1 MIRRL
6 ARSPPVRDDAAH
18 AQRVEC
24 GVRAGPRRSGRG
36 HGLCPRRRD
45 GAGQLDRRGVGR
57 PVHQG
62 PAAHPEEGVD
72 HLRHRPAGVSAL
84 VRRRRPC
91 QREGLRVGR
100 RLCRRRQAGLRACGR
115 DVGAGAVQRGHR
127 PGPED
132 VRRQPQ
138 RVLHH
143 RRTQAG
149 RRLLLAVLRRH
160 PGGRRAEVLPR
171 RGGEGRRRPQGP
183 QARRAGRHHQLHRR
197 EGGRP
202 GRGGLQQQRR
212 RQGGVVERSDRRA
225 GAGSADG
232 VPGPGRTRRRRHRR
246 AVAGRRREGRAVR
259 HRARQG
265 QPADGVRVQGRRR
278 AGYRRRTVQA
288 AEDVAHRRRQRT
300 GSVVTTAALDRVAY
314 RQSRAR
320 RSTLIALVST
330 VVFAAVLLLAVT
342 SSPGWPRVRES
353 FFNLRIG
360 WDSLPALLEGLWLNV
375 RVLIVCQALILIFGL
390 GLAAVRTLRGP
401 VWFPLRALAT
411 GYVDLFRGLPLL
423 ICLYLVGFGLPGLR
437 LTGLPNDPVLLGGL
451 ALVLIYSAYVAE
463 VFRAGIESV
472 HPSQLA
478 AAKSLGLNHRRTM
491 QLVVLPQATRRVTPA
506 LLNDF
511 VALQKDCGLIS
522 VLGAVDAVRAAQI
535 QAATTYNF
543 TPYVVAGLLFVA
555 LAIPSARLA
564 DWAANRVATRQG
576 AL

>member
-1 MIRRL
+1 M
-6 ARSPPVRDDAAH
+6 
-18 AQRVEC
+18 
-24 GVRAGPRRSGRG
+24 
-36 HGLCPRRRD
+36 
-45 GAGQLDRRGVGR
+45 
-57 PVHQG
+57 
-62 PAAHPEEGVD
+62 
-72 HLRHRPAGVSAL
+72 
-84 VRRRRPC
+84 
-91 QREGLRVGR
+91 
-100 RLCRRRQAGLRACGR
+100 
-115 DVGAGAVQRGHR
+115 
-127 PGPED
+127 
-132 VRRQPQ
+132 
-138 RVLHH
+138 
-143 RRTQAG
+143 
-149 RRLLLAVLRRH
+149 
-160 PGGRRAEVLPR
+160 
-171 RGGEGRRRPQGP
+171 
-183 QARRAGRHHQLHRR
+183 
-197 EGGRP
+197 
-202 GRGGLQQQRR
+202 
-212 RQGGVVERSDRRA
+212 
-225 GAGSADG
+225 
-232 VPGPGRTRRRRHRR
+232 
-246 AVAGRRREGRAVR
+246 
-259 HRARQG
+259 
-265 QPADGVRVQGRRR
+265 
-278 AGYRRRTVQA
+278 
-288 AEDVAHRRRQRT
+288 
-300 GSVVTTAALDRVAY
+300 TTAALDRVAY

-360 WDSLPALLEGLWLNV
+360 WESLPALLEGLWLNV
-375 RVLIVCQALILIFGL
+375 RVLIVCQVLILIFGL

-437 LTGLPNDPVLLGGL
+437 LSGLPTNPVLLGGL

-535 QAATTYNF
+535 SAATTYNF

-564 DWAANRVATRQG
+564 DWAAKRVATRQG